1 VTIGAPS
8 DPAHVTGLFK
18 DRLDEIGAQG
28 EVAVQLAGRPFHIS
42 RAFVDDL
49 AEQRLTDRIAS
60 LRKALLIFHSP
71 TDDIVGIDNASRIF
85 WPRSIPRASCR
96 SPART
101 IS

>member
-1 VTIGAPS
+1 MSP
-8 DPAHVTGLFK
+8 GLFK

-42 RAFVDDL
+42 RAFRRRSGG
-49 AEQRLTDRIAS
+49 QRLTDPHSPACARRCS
-60 LRKALLIFHSP
+60 FFTSP

-85 WPRSIPRASCR
+85 LAAKHPRASCR